1 MFNLNKRLILLLQK
15 MNMTDYN
22 NKQIQIL
29 QVTEKLFA
37 EKGFDGTSI
46 RDISK
51 EAKINIAMVSYYF
64 GSKEKL
70 LESLILYRTANL
82 KVQLENIY
90 EEQLSPIEKIDKY
103 VDLYIQKINSN
114 KELYQILHFEI
125 SSKKRAMD
133 LKSFTEVK
141 KGNLVTLTKIIEEG
155 QSLNIFKKDIKIPLL
170 TTTIIGTYIHFQNNK
185 PFYVE
190 ILDLDTDEKYNSYI
204 KIDLINHIKQTIKAL
219 LIHEN

>member
-1 MFNLNKRLILLLQK
+1 
-15 MNMTDYN
+15 MTDYN
-22 NKQIQIL
+22 DKQIQIL
-29 QVTEKLFA
+29 QVAEKLFA

-51 EAKINIAMVSYYF
+51 ETKINIAMVSYYF

>member
-37 EKGFDGTSI
+37 EKGFDCTSI

>member
-141 KGNLVTLTKIIEEG
+141 KGNLVKLTKIIEEG